1 MGSEM
6 CIRDRSGIQMICHF
20 KQFFSLARGEY
31 GWGII
36 VALRAFYGPARV
48 GFAVLLPYTPT
59 EEGAN
64 LGYDTINGGTLSLSI
79 IKPAL

>member
-1 MGSEM
+1 
-6 CIRDRSGIQMICHF
+6 
-20 KQFFSLARGEY
+20 LARGEY

-48 GFAVLLPYTPT
+48 GFAVPLSHAPT
-59 EEGAN
+59 EEWAN
-64 LGYDTINGGTLSLSI
+64 LRYDTINGGTLLLSI